1 MIVRAWPMLL
11 ALAVALAGGAVSAA
25 APAMAQEGGRQ
36 AAARE
41 LAGLMLDDASRRR
54 LEEQVTVG
62 LGQAIGSTLQERL
75 GRGLTETEWNMI
87 GRIVTRFVADTLPR
101 GRAVEIAADAYARQ
115 FDEAE
120 LRELLAFQH
129 SPVARKVARLAP
141 VIAADSARAIDAEI
155 RRSAAMPRLVDDLLR
170 EFPILKPE
178 SP

>member
-1 MIVRAWPMLL
+1 MIVRAWLLL
-11 ALAVALAGGAVSAA
+11 AIAVALAAGTVPAA
-25 APAMAQEGGRQ
+25 AQEAGRR
-36 AAARE
+36 ALARE

-54 LEEQVTVG
+54 LEEQVTLG
-62 LGQAIGSTLQERL
+62 LGQAIGSTIQERL
-75 GRGLTETEWNMI
+75 GRALTEVEWNLI
-87 GRIVTRFVADTLPR
+87 GRIVSRFVADTLPPA
-101 GRAVEIAADAYARQ
+101 RAVEIAADAYARQ

-120 LRELLAFQH
+120 LRELLAFQR

-141 VIAADSARAIDAEI
+141 VIATDSARAIDAEI